1 MANYNPVAT
10 NDLYQERLD
19 GVKELK
25 LHDFS
30 VNSIGEVI
38 VTHRDFIGKN
48 GLIMFYS
55 PTCPHC
61 NSKETTDL
69 WSKLAMVLGN
79 SFPIGAVNCKD
90 KVHRNDIVADYA
102 KIMGYPTIKLVH
114 KDGTME
120 LYQGP
125 RNQGAIMNFICKRA
139 QHCDF

>member
-1 MANYNPVAT
+1 MANYNPT
-10 NDLYQERLD
+10 DLYEERLD

-55 PTCPHC
+55 PACPHC
-61 NSKETTDL
+61 NSKETKEL

-90 KVHRNDIVADYA
+90 NRNHNYVVAKYA
-102 KIMGYPTIKLVH
+102 KIIGYPTIKLVH
-114 KDGTME
+114 KDGTLE
-120 LYQGP
+120 LYEG
-125 RNQGAIMNFICKRA
+125 RRTQGALLNFICQRA
-139 QHCDF
+139 QHCEF